1 MISGTVTMALANERD
16 LGDAWVDATT
26 ALIMNGLAR

>member
-16 LGDAWVDATT
+16 LNDAWVDQAT
-26 ALIMNGLAR
+26 ALIMKGIAR